1 MPKAS
6 ESIQSNENQHA
17 YHGKHEVKDPQR
29 IHECAKIPINNK
41 TNTNETN
48 LELPKNYR

>member
-17 YHGKHEVKDPQR
+17 YHGKHEVKDLQQK
-29 IHECAKIPINNK
+29 HECAKIPKNK
-41 TNTNETN
+41 RHA
-48 LELPKNYR
+48 LMR